1 MSLALFFHL
10 GGDIDM
16 LAPFLTRL
24 GEGDVAAEKI
34 IVAAPLLL
42 GNPRLSTLLGAYGR
56 KPDVILP
63 QEAPDDALRAA
74 LSGCK
79 SLLTA
84 SETTLRPHR
93 LAHALA
99 KTANQ
104 LGLLTATLQHGI
116 ENVGITYFDERQ
128 GPEVG
133 FASSHVLAWAGKG
146 SLQEGVQPT
155 TAAKVIDAGLP
166 GPADDTVFAPWRG
179 RLSLPDGGRKIVG
192 VFENLHWT
200 RFSDDYRA
208 RFLSDLQAAAGKFPG
223 LFFLLKPHPEG
234 RWLTDRFSGPR
245 PASDNLLI
253 ASPTAPVWNMLTAP
267 YLMPLLSAVITT
279 PSKVALDAALSDVPV
294 AVASYSGVYSRY
306 RTLPAL
312 AAPAD
317 WDGFLGN
324 IQDGNTAAYASANQ
338 AMVQATVS
346 ATGTQ
351 AAIRRWLTSPDAA
364 TAPAI
369 LKMAT

>member
-1 MSLALFFHL
+1 MSIGLFFHL

-56 KPDVILP
+56 KPDAILP
-63 QEAPDDALRAA
+63 QDATEQLLRVA
-74 LSGCK
+74 LAGCR

-99 KTANQ
+99 NTANQ
-104 LGLLTATLQHGI
+104 LGIITATLQHGI
-116 ENVGITYFDERQ
+116 ENVGITYFDEHQ

-133 FASSHVLAWAGKG
+133 FASSHVLTWAGKN
-146 SLQEGVQPT
+146 SLQEGVRGAT
-155 TAAKVIDAGLP
+155 TDKVRDAGLP
-166 GPADDTVFAPWRG
+166 GPPDDTVFAPWRD
-179 RLSLPDGGRKIVG
+179 RLDLPHGGRKIVG

-208 RFLSDLQAAAGKFPG
+208 QFLSDLQYATLMFPD

-234 RWLTDRFSGPR
+234 RWLTERFSGPR
-245 PASDNLLI
+245 PAAKNLLV

-267 YLMPLLSAVITT
+267 YLMPALSAIITT
-279 PSKVALDAALSDVPV
+279 PSKVALDAAIAGVPA
-294 AVASYSGVYSRY
+294 AVASYSCVFPRY
-306 RTLPAL
+306 KDLPTL
-312 AAPAD
+312 AALRD
-317 WDGFLGN
+317 WESFLEN
-324 IQDGNTAAYASANQ
+324 IRHSNTAGYESANQ
-338 AMVQATVS
+338 KMLNSTVS
-346 ATGTQ
+346 SIGTQ
-351 AAIRRWLTSPDAA
+351 GAIRLWLNSPHFERPSDALKTA
-364 TAPAI
+364 T
-369 LKMAT
+369 